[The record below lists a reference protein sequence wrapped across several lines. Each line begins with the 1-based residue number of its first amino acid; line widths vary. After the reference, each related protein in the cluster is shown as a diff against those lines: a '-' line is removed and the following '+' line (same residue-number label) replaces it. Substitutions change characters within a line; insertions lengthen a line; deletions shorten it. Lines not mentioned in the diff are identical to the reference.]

1 MLKKDTNVSI
11 IFKLWKNVKDEN
23 RIERVENVKNLEQY
37 IDRVDEMINRK
48 YEEVQKNVK

>member
-1 MLKKDTNVSI
+1 MKILYPFVYA
-11 IFKLWKNVKDEN
+11 DEN

-48 YEEVQKNVK
+48 YKEVQKNVK